1 MYILGDINPE
11 IRQLKKMMTALNY
24 PSIESDVFDERT
36 QNAVYAFQN
45 DYGLPVNGS
54 LDKNTIAA
62 LNKYS
67 MGKMPEAVPI
77 PETVPIPKAAPI
89 PETMPTQMTNPEP
102 EMNTDTD
109 TSPEADPPVRYE
121 PRYEPAREYVPERRI
136 EPVPEYIPE
145 RRIEPIPEYIPERR
159 IEPIPEYIPER
170 RVEPIPEYI
179 PEYVPEAEPIPG
191 YVPVPGVAPMP
202 EVVPVATQRV
212 IPEPQVIYIPL
223 SNTEPIP
230 NPAFMAPYI
239 SRAMHPAM
247 NPENGVAQG
256 MPTGAPLQTPASMQT
271 TETGPMYNNMMPST
285 NEVPANSMSMPNYI
299 PVPISE
305 PTQRN
310 TPVPTSTYPILREG
324 SRGEDVVRLQQ
335 LLNNAGYNVGNADGI
350 FGPATTNAV
359 KAFQR
364 DNGLTADG
372 IVGPATWNALV
383 NYKPPQP
390 PTEQLPVLREGS
402 RGDAVKA
409 LQEQL
414 KSLGYNVGAVDGIF
428 GPGTTA
434 AVKLF
439 QSDNGLTPDGVV
451 GQRTWEALAKAQ
463 KPQPEPTPESLGV
476 IKEGSTGNAVTILQE
491 KLKLLGYFP
500 GSITGS
506 FGPETTNAVK
516 TFQRANGLTADG
528 IVGLNTWTVL
538 FRLTAPTVPQPPT
551 PVTYPTIRYGATGE
565 AVTRL
570 QRILSSLLYYDGP
583 INGVFDFDTYVA
595 VKKFQDAN
603 RLTPDGIVG
612 KNTWYSLNSLYPPP
626 VVC

>member
-11 IRQLKKMMTALNY
+11 IRHLKKMMTALNY

-67 MGKMPEAVPI
+67 MGRMPEAASM
-77 PETVPIPKAAPI
+77 PEII
-89 PETMPTQMTNPEP
+89 PTQMPEP
-102 EMNTDTD
+102 
-109 TSPEADPPVRYE
+109 VL
-121 PRYEPAREYVPERRI
+121 

-145 RRIEPIPEYIPERR
+145 P
-159 IEPIPEYIPER
+159 
-170 RVEPIPEYI
+170 RVEPVPEYI
-179 PEYVPEAEPIPG
+179 PEYVPEEEPVPEYVPIPA
-191 YVPVPGVAPMP
+191 VTPIP
-202 EVVPVATQRV
+202 EVVPVPAVTPVPEVVPVDTQRMM
-212 IPEPQVIYIPL
+212 PEPQVIYIPL
-223 SNTEPIP
+223 SNSVPMA
-230 NPAFMAPYI
+230 NPVSMAPYI

-247 NPENGVAQG
+247 NPENNNTQG
-256 MPTGAPLQTPASMQT
+256 MPTGAPVQTPVSMPT
-271 TETGPMYNNMMPST
+271 PESMPATETGP
-285 NEVPANSMSMPNYI
+285 V
-299 PVPISE
+299 PVPLSE
-305 PTQRN
+305 PTQRS
-310 TPVPTSTYPILREG
+310 TPVPTNTYPILREG

-335 LLNNAGYNVGNADGI
+335 LLNKAGYNVGNADGI
-350 FGPATTNAV
+350 FGPATTTAV

-414 KSLGYNVGAVDGIF
+414 KTLGYNIGNVDGIF

-439 QSDNGLTPDGVV
+439 QSDNGLTPDGIV

-500 GSITGS
+500 GSVTGS

-516 TFQRANGLTADG
+516 AFQRANGLTADG
-528 IVGLNTWTVL
+528 IVGLNTWTLL
-538 FRLTAPTVPQPPT
+538 FRLTSTTVPQPPT

-565 AVTRL
+565 AVSRL
-570 QRILSSLLYYDGP
+570 QKILSSLLYYDGT
-583 INGVFDFDTYVA
+583 ISGVFDFDTYVS

-603 RLTPDGIVG
+603 RLTPDGVVG
-612 KNTWYSLNSLYPPP
+612 KNTWYALNSLYPPP